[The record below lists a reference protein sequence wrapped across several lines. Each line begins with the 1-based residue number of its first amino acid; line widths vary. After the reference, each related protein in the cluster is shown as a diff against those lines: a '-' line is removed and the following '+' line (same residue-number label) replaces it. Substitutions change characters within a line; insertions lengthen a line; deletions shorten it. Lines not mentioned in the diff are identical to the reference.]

1 MKFKLFSS
9 AKPLTCA
16 LINKVLSF
24 LCGCLFIGLA
34 FLTAKGASIIHL
46 AFTAFGIS
54 MGLIFGVF
62 ILGICFPISN
72 IKGAVGGMLVS
83 FVLLFWI
90 FIGSLI
96 YGEPPKRLPLSTE
109 FCQNT
114 SFTNES
120 LNQPDVSFNNT
131 IPDIGISSEE
141 DSYGNDLRWD
151 FITASSIKTNLNVS
165 EIKKRSEVP
174 PELVF
179 NWSKLFSK
187 HDRKL
192 SEDLILNVK
201 D

>member
-1 MKFKLFSS
+1 
-9 AKPLTCA
+9 
-16 LINKVLSF
+16 
-24 LCGCLFIGLA
+24 
-34 FLTAKGASIIHL
+34 
-46 AFTAFGIS
+46 

-83 FVLLFWI
+83 FALLLWI
-90 FIGSLI
+90 FIGSLT

-109 FCQNT
+109 FCQNS

-131 IPDIGISSEE
+131 IPDIGISSGE
-141 DSYGNDLRWD
+141 DSYGNDWSSPLLQLYRMS
-151 FITASSIKTNLNVS
+151 FTLYIIAGPILVVVFGLIISYIT

-174 PELVF
+174 PELLF

-201 D
+201 E